1 MTDDVELTGDDAE
14 VETDATATVD
24 GAETEKFTP
33 PEGME
38 EGLYDNGL
46 LSADKVR
53 ERIEALKSEVET
65 ANTNANNMR
74 KKLSVKG
81 QAPEK
86 IEDYGEYEP
95 AEEFKKFYD
104 NDAYKEGLAEN
115 LKFIDQLAFDNGFT
129 KEQCKA
135 VKDALNQFMLTNGIL
150 EDEETISK
158 RNEEYV
164 AAEREKLGK
173 NADELILKNVRF
185 VENDNRF
192 NEQERELL
200 INFMDTKGA
209 AAINIINK
217 IRMGI
222 GGQYAEDN
230 IIPTGKA
237 DGIASDT
244 ELAREYYAKDTSP
257 ARRAEIMQQRIDA
270 GRTGRL
276 PQPDAI

>member
-1 MTDDVELTGDDAE
+1 MSDDVELTGDDAE
-14 VETDATATVD
+14 IETEENATVD
-24 GAETEKFTP
+24 GDVEQEFTP

-38 EGLYDNGL
+38 AELYDKGI
-46 LSADKVR
+46 LSADKVK
-53 ERIEALKSEVET
+53 ERINALKSEVET

-86 IEDYGEYEP
+86 VEDYGEYEP
-95 AEEFKKFYD
+95 SEEFKKFYE
-104 NDAYKEGLAEN
+104 NEEYKEGLAEN
-115 LKFIDQLAFDNGFT
+115 LKFIDQLAFDNGMT
-129 KEQCKA
+129 KDQCKA
-135 VKDALNQFMLTNGIL
+135 IKDAFNQFMVTNGIL
-150 EDEETISK
+150 EDEETINK

-164 AAEREKLGK
+164 AEEREKLGK
-173 NADELILKNVRF
+173 NADEIIYKNVRF

-192 NEQERELL
+192 NEHEKELL

-209 AAINIINK
+209 AAVNIVNK

-237 DGIASDT
+237 DGIASDV

-257 ARRAEIMQQRIDA
+257 ARRAEIMQQRIEA